1 MSSSKNTIILTSII
15 AAISLLLTYL
25 VCANIAYEI
34 FDLKWLSNNFL
45 LAVFGGIFASALVV
59 LFCEIQKYNLI
70 KKTNEDNLHSNAIL
84 LYSQLAILQNT
95 VKQSILKPEMQV
107 LQGSLNNWRQNAL
120 FAIQNLSICDYN
132 TFCKKQKLFLGLK
145 TFREKLNLVE
155 TILNECNYYDIAI
168 ITAGIKHLQDGQSET
183 IFGEEKI
190 VQDTANVLANRFE
203 MAKTICDELLVAVD
217 YSNKYQWSIRK
228 QNINEQFFES
238 TQSPELNEYIKTYSR

>member
-15 AAISLLLTYL
+15 AAIFLVLTYL

-95 VKQSILKPEMQV
+95 VKQSILKPENEV
-107 LQGSLNNWRQNAL
+107 LNGSLEYCKQNAF
-120 FAIQNLSICDYN
+120 FALQNLSVCDYN
-132 TFCKKQKLFLGLK
+132 TFSKKQELFLGLK
-145 TFREKLNLVE
+145 EFRNKIVLVE
-155 TILNECNYYDIAI
+155 AILNECHYYDNAI
-168 ITAGIKHLQDGQSET
+168 ITAKIEHLQRGLPE
-183 IFGEEKI
+183 IIYGKEKI
-190 VQDTANVLANRFE
+190 MQDTAKVLINRFE
-203 MAKTICDELLVAVD
+203 IAKTICDELLVAVD
-217 YSNKYQWSIRK
+217 YSSKYQWDNRK
-228 QNINEQFFES
+228 KNINDQFFES
-238 TQSPELNEYIKTYSR
+238 TQALKLEEYIHTYNN